1 MLLSREPMVERLL
14 LGAMRSFWL
23 WMVLGE
29 PLLLRERPLPKP
41 PLPRPPL
48 SRGRPLST
56 PPLPR
61 ERPLPN
67 PPLPRP
73 LLPPRLWSKLPPP
86 WPLP

>member
-1 MLLSREPMVERLL
+1 MLLSREPIVERLL

-23 WMVLGE
+23 WMVLGV
-29 PLLLRERPLPKP
+29 PLLPRERPLPKP

-73 LLPPRLWSKLPPP
+73 PLPPRLWSKLPPP